1 MINYYYD
8 IQNDTKIKPT
18 ITYVNNSYFDK
29 KIVDNYKNSEKLF
42 LDKKKLQKKNSFFN
56 KITKYEYLLN
66 DTNYLFEVFNI
77 DILKSGLIRADY
89 INDKL
94 EYYVKNANYN
104 TNIITNAKYK
114 LNNLLS
120 NKYIKYNTIIQNE
133 VSKSMY
139 DKLKDLSYCNRQNE
153 LINDYYLTIFISLFD
168 VLEINGN
175 LFFSLFSICDNEEI
189 DIIYLLSYMFDNII
203 IYNGLFIYC
212 QGFRANNSLITK
224 EDIIKIKK
232 NGMFCIEPKEKL
244 NDLIS
249 YYNNIIINKTLLY
262 NLYIDNKYDEYIDT
276 VFISLYNNI
285 INRKINE
292 NIKHLIFQKMITF
305 LKRIYINN
313 SVIKINSSIKNS
325 EGHYLSEI
333 ISNNNYKKCL
343 EIGFAFGISAF
354 YILSNKNSTLIS
366 IDPNQITQWKSMGS
380 KLIKS
385 FKFNKRHKLIVKKSY
400 EALPELLKKHGEGS
414 FDFIFIDGW
423 HTFDYTLV
431 DFFYSNLLLKI
442 GGIIVIDDAIHP
454 GVADC
459 VTYLTKNYNFYE
471 KLNSPNTVASYKK
484 IKNDDRE
491 WNFHVKI

>member
-175 LFFSLFSICDNEEI
+175 LFL
-189 DIIYLLSYMFDNII
+189 
-203 IYNGLFIYC
+203 
-212 QGFRANNSLITK
+212 
-224 EDIIKIKK
+224 
-232 NGMFCIEPKEKL
+232 
-244 NDLIS
+244 
-249 YYNNIIINKTLLY
+249 
-262 NLYIDNKYDEYIDT
+262 
-276 VFISLYNNI
+276 
-285 INRKINE
+285 
-292 NIKHLIFQKMITF
+292 
-305 LKRIYINN
+305 
-313 SVIKINSSIKNS
+313 
-325 EGHYLSEI
+325 
-333 ISNNNYKKCL
+333 
-343 EIGFAFGISAF
+343 
-354 YILSNKNSTLIS
+354 
-366 IDPNQITQWKSMGS
+366 
-380 KLIKS
+380 
-385 FKFNKRHKLIVKKSY
+385 
-400 EALPELLKKHGEGS
+400 
-414 FDFIFIDGW
+414 
-423 HTFDYTLV
+423 
-431 DFFYSNLLLKI
+431 
-442 GGIIVIDDAIHP
+442 
-454 GVADC
+454 
-459 VTYLTKNYNFYE
+459 
-471 KLNSPNTVASYKK
+471 
-484 IKNDDRE
+484 
-491 WNFHVKI
+491 